1 MKTSP
6 TQRALKECKALGW
19 EAQVVEKWV
28 PQARKRVDL
37 YGCIDILALA
47 DPHLFIPYGGTPA
60 ERWDLIGIQVT
71 SASNHAARR
80 AKALAEPRIKHW
92 LQAGCRFEVWSYGR
106 KGAKGKRKLWTL
118 RIEQLNLTDF
128 DET

>member
-1 MKTSP
+1 VSSP

-28 PQARKRVDL
+28 PQARRRVDL
-37 YGCIDILALA
+37 FGCVDIVALGHVA
-47 DPHLFIPYGGTPA
+47 HARDGHEGWVL
-60 ERWDLIGIQVT
+60 LGIQVT

-92 LQAGCRFEVWSYGR
+92 LQAGCRFEVWSYGK
-106 KGAKGKRKLWTL
+106 KGGKGKRKLWTL

-128 DET
+128 ET